1 MLIVALE
8 IVIAAAAI
16 TGLLLIIH
24 MLNGE
29 LSCQPQEGE
38 IYVVVPV
45 RGEDESTEQRLRC
58 AASIARR
65 YGGIRVLA
73 VDVNADNEAKQMC
86 DCAARDNE
94 FVSICGRD
102 ELADMLNG

>member
-8 IVIAAAAI
+8 IITAAVII

-24 MLNGE
+24 MLYGE
-29 LSCQPQEGE
+29 FSCRPQEGE
-38 IYVVVPV
+38 LYVVVPV

-58 AASIARR
+58 AANIARR

-73 VDVNADNEAKQMC
+73 VDVNADSEAKQMC

-94 FVSICGRD
+94 FVSICASE
-102 ELADMLNG
+102 ELADMLGG